1 MCQSIMT
8 NTSLRPSKMIFVDS
22 STLFALLSMDDVNH
36 HLARISWRSLLED
49 DRALLTNN
57 YVIVE
62 SIVIMQKQFGLEKVR
77 DFQENIFPL
86 LEIDWVDE
94 EQHKIAID
102 RVLSANRRKLSLV
115 DCSAFE
121 TMRRLGVETAFTFDN
136 HFREEGF
143 TVIPKTN

>member
-1 MCQSIMT
+1 
-8 NTSLRPSKMIFVDS
+8 VD
-22 STLFALLSMDDVNH
+22 DINH
-36 HLARISWRSLLED
+36 HLARNSWKSLLED
-49 DRALLTNN
+49 DRALLANN

-62 SIVIMQKQFGLEKVR
+62 SIAIIQKRLGLEKVR
-77 DFQENIFPL
+77 EFQENIFPF
-86 LEIDWVDE
+86 LEIEWVDE

-121 TMRRLGVETAFTFDN
+121 TMRRLGIETAFTFDS

-143 TVIPKTN
+143 KVIP

>member
-1 MCQSIMT
+1 
-8 NTSLRPSKMIFVDS
+8 MIFLDS
-22 STLFALLSMDDVNH
+22 SALFALLSMDDVNH
-36 HLARISWRSLLED
+36 HPARICWRSLLED
-49 DRALLTNN
+49 GRALLANN

-62 SIVIMQKQFGLEKVR
+62 SMVIIQKRLGLEKVC
-77 DFQENIFPL
+77 DFQENIFPF
-86 LEIDWVDE
+86 LEIEWLDE

-121 TMRRLGVETAFTFDN
+121 TMRRLGIETVFTFDS

-143 TVIPKTN
+143 NVIP